1 MHGCLNLKS
10 FGALSHRGFSVS
22 VYFGAFANFEVN
34 TRTISTTTDFDA
46 NPQR

>member
-1 MHGCLNLKS
+1 MHGCLNLIPLMPCLVA
-10 FGALSHRGFSVS
+10 GS

-34 TRTISTTTDFDA
+34 TRTISTTTFDA